1 VTPDEEFTVAFRPMN
16 NGGAIIHSL
25 RLVSTAGM
33 PYAAKIVEVE
43 QISVVSDLSISGDLK
58 KFIIGIVEMTTS
70 RKPPTS

>member
-1 VTPDEEFTVAFRPMN
+1 MN